1 MKKRVLTWLKPTSD
15 QLHIGNYFGAIK
27 QIIDVQNN
35 SDYEVYLFVA
45 SLHALTTL
53 HDADKLRANTR
64 FFIKMYLACGVDPD
78 RVFLYDQTQIPAH
91 TQLERVLSC
100 ITHMWFMQRMH
111 AYKDAAAKGGS
122 DALSVGTFCY
132 PILQAADIVL
142 YDVNY
147 VPVGKDQKQ
156 HVEYARDIAEK
167 FNRQF
172 GDILVLPEPLILEDV
187 ATVPGIDGR
196 KMSKSYDNFLWL
208 LDTPEVLKKKVKLIV
223 TDALP
228 IEAPKNPDTC
238 NVYNILKLFLSPEE
252 DVIVRKRYTDWGLGY
267 GVIKEEL
274 YQKVVEFVT
283 PIQERFAQLDDAVIE
298 QMLIANGQK
307 ANEIA
312 SKKIEQVYKAVWLI

>member
-27 QIIDVQNN
+27 QIIDLQNHA
-35 SDYEVYLFVA
+35 DYEVYLFVA

-53 HDADKLRANTR
+53 HDADQLRANTR

-78 RVFLYDQTQIPAH
+78 KVFLYDQTQIPAH
-91 TQLERVLSC
+91 TQLSRVLSC

-111 AYKDAAAKGGS
+111 AYKDAAAKWGS
-122 DALSVGTFCY
+122 DTLSVGTFCY

-142 YDVNY
+142 YDVDY

-156 HVEYARDIAEK
+156 HIEYSRDIAEK
-167 FNRQF
+167 FNRQY
-172 GDILVLPEPLILEDV
+172 GDVFVLPEPLIVEEV

-196 KMSKSYDNFLWL
+196 KMSKSYGNYLGL
-208 LDTPEVLKKKVKLIV
+208 LDAPEVLKKKIKMIV

-228 IEAPKNPDTC
+228 IEASKDPDTC

-252 DVIVRKRYTDWGLGY
+252 DAIVRKRYTDWGLGY

-283 PIQERFAQLDDAVIE
+283 PIQERFAQLDDTMIE
-298 QMLIANGQK
+298 QMLITNWHR

-312 SKKIEQVYKAVWLI
+312 SHKIEQVYRAVWLI